1 MTAEYIVFSYIFVP
15 HIYCAVVATRIV
27 LQPTTGFSCCGR
39 RICIVY
45 SHRSSVWLPR
55 MEGVHLC
62 SVSNRLNTV
71 FVVVKSIAYSDVVIN
86 YYCEISMLKRNAEMF
101 IHGLFNESC

>member
-1 MTAEYIVFSYIFVP
+1 MHRLFSSIIRMVTANGG
-15 HIYCAVVATRIV
+15 C
-27 LQPTTGFSCCGR
+27 
-39 RICIVY
+39 
-45 SHRSSVWLPR
+45 
-55 MEGVHLC
+55 HLC